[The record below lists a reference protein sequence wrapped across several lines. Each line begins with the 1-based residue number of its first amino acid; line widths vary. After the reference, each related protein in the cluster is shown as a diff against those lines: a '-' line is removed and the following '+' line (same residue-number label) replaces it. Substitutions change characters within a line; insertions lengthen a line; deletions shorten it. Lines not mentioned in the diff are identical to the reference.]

1 MGQSIL
7 GAQRA
12 NRKGSR
18 AVSFGG
24 GEEAEE
30 SNSSALDLGVGFQIR
45 DLVLSL
51 LTLPCNIPSYTV
63 PSIASNRNTHR
74 ASALAGLPI

>member
-12 NRKGSR
+12 NKKGSR

-30 SNSSALDLGVGFQIR
+30 SNSSTLDLGVGFQIR

-51 LTLPCNIPSYTV
+51 LTLPCNIPSYTI
-63 PSIASNRNTHR
+63 PSIASNRNPHS
-74 ASALAGLPI
+74 ASALAGLPM

>member
-7 GAQRA
+7 GAQKA
-12 NRKGSR
+12 NKKGSR

-30 SNSSALDLGVGFQIR
+30 GSSSALDLGVGFQIR

-51 LTLPCNIPSYTV
+51 LTLLYLVISPHTLYHQSPLTAIPTGQV
-63 PSIASNRNTHR
+63 P
-74 ASALAGLPI
+74 